1 MANNSQGYNIG
12 GSIANGLAS
21 GLSSIPVI
29 GGLISAPFQA
39 MGNALS
45 VAGAEAQDQEDKAW
59 NAQQAQLNR
68 DFQRQERLATQEYNL
83 DMWNRNNEYN
93 SLASQVERAREAG
106 FSPNAIL
113 DKGSGNIASSP
124 MHSSPM
130 SGAQASIG
138 GSLASSMLTANAQNA
153 MILAQTRN
161 IEADT
166 ENKKYELS
174 WNKLSETQRL
184 ELLELQGD
192 NLVADLGIKDV
203 DKRTKE
209 EMLVWLSKKNEE
221 ELKILKQNLINLK
234 NENELIIKQITKT
247 EKETEGIEKD
257 VEFKEYQNA
266 EQKLKT
272 AFAQASGLPVGTKL
286 TDASFITW
294 LTGNFPSVI
303 DKATSTALKYAD
315 EFPDRVI
322 NTGKEIYRQAK
333 RNIKRVGG
341 FFKSVFNPHR

>member
-1 MANNSQGYNIG
+1 MANNSLGYNVG
-12 GSIANGLAS
+12 GSLFNGLAD
-21 GLSSIPVI
+21 GISSIPLV
-29 GGLISAPFQA
+29 GGLLSSPFQA
-39 MGNALS
+39 IGNAFS
-45 VAGAEAQDQEDKAW
+45 VVGAEQQDQEDKAY

-130 SGAQASIG
+130 SGSQASIG

-234 NENELIIKQITKT
+234 NENEHIIKQITKT
-247 EKETEGIEKD
+247 EKETESIEKD

-272 AFAQASGLPVGTKL
+272 AFAQASGLPAGTKL
-286 TDASFITW
+286 TDASFYTW

-315 EFPDRVI
+315 EFPDRVY

-341 FFKSVFNPHR
+341 FFKSLFNPHL